1 VRKFKGYLVLKQVL
15 NFTGYNFALSG

>member
-1 VRKFKGYLVLKQVL
+1 VLKQVL